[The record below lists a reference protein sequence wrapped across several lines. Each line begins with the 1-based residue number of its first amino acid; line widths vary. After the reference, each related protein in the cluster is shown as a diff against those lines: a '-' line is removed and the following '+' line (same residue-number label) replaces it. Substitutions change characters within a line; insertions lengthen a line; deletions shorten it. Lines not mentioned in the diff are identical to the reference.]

1 MSSKLSKDELDKLAV
16 EASEFSSHAL
26 ASASYLQTGIRTPV
40 DLIGY
45 LAFVLGVVIPN
56 RHNCE
61 DPTHC
66 APFDFISK
74 VFFGE
79 VEDALLR
86 ANRSGGKSFDGG
98 LITFLRQNFPHSSS
112 RILGGSLDQSEKGYE
127 AFGSFWDASGSADE
141 ELKTGVLKE
150 RTDHKSGA
158 RVEILPASKKSVR
171 GPHQPNLILDEVEE
185 MDEEIFTSALSQPQS
200 KGISRAS
207 TLILSTYHRTDG
219 IMSRLIDE
227 YEEME
232 LKYFAWCILEVVESC
247 RDYSCSRC
255 PISSFCPGKHMKQ
268 ATGYYLISD
277 VRKKMHQL
285 DEASF
290 NTEWLCKD
298 PTKRHM
304 VYSKFDNVVDCP
316 FNPNLP
322 LELSIDWGGV
332 DPFVVL
338 VWQEH
343 PDLGDVIVAEVYL
356 PNADNSYLIEICKSE
371 KWWKYASRRLAY
383 CDPARSDLIKEWR
396 REGIFAKGVSSRL
409 DDISLVRSKLAPM
422 LGEPTLHVHK
432 GCPHT
437 IWEFRKGYR
446 QNKDGKPID
455 RDNHC
460 MDPVRYKLRAT
471 MKRIAS
477 AGGGFLV
484 RGTQHQVEQTRQ
496 TAIARSI
503 SNRDSPRGYK

>member
-1 MSSKLSKDELDKLAV
+1 M
-16 EASEFSSHAL
+16 
-26 ASASYLQTGIRTPV
+26 
-40 DLIGY
+40 IGY
-45 LAFVLGVVIPN
+45 LVYVLGIIIPN
-56 RHNCE
+56 QHNCD
-61 DPTHC
+61 DPTHSS
-66 APFDFISK
+66 PFEFIAK

-79 VEDALLR
+79 VEDVLLR
-86 ANRSGGKSFDGG
+86 ANRSGGKSFDAG
-98 LITFLRQNFPHSSS
+98 LITFLRHIFPHSST
-112 RILGGSLDQSEKGYE
+112 RILGGSLDQSEKSYE
-127 AFGSFWDASGSADE
+127 AFASFWDASGSADDF
-141 ELKTGVLKE
+141 LKAGVLKE
-150 RTDHKSGA
+150 RTDLKNGA
-158 RVEILPASKKSVR
+158 RVEILTASKKSVR

-185 MDEEIFTSALSQPQS
+185 MEDEIFTAALSQPQS
-200 KGISRAS
+200 QKGAKAS

-227 YEEME
+227 YEEMN
-232 LKYFAWCILEVVESC
+232 LTYFAWCILEVVENC

-277 VRKKMHQL
+277 VEKKMHQL
-285 DEASF
+285 DQGTF
-290 NTEWLCKD
+290 DVEWLCHE

-304 VYSKFDNVVDCP
+304 VYPKFDNVVDCP
-316 FNPNLP
+316 FNPSLP

-371 KWWKYASRRLAY
+371 KWWKYTSRRRAY
-383 CDPARSDLIKEWR
+383 CDPARADLIKEWKK
-396 REGIFAKGVSSRL
+396 EGIYAKGVSSRL

-422 LGEPTLHVHK
+422 LGKPSLHVHK

-471 MKRIAS
+471 MKRTS
-477 AGGGFLV
+477 STGGGFMV
-484 RGTQHQVEQTRQ
+484 RGNQRQPEQTGPIGQ
-496 TAIARSI
+496 TGVGRLI
-503 SNRDSPRGYK
+503 SKRDSSGGYK